1 MLQEL
6 LIEEIKRIPDEK
18 LAEVYDLIHYF
29 RLGLAQETQAVENN
43 ISERTPGSLTRLGSL
58 QGKNYNIPDD
68 FNDPLDDLR
77 EYIK

>member
-6 LIEEIKRIPDEK
+6 LIEEIKQIPVEK

-29 RLGLAQETQAVENN
+29 RLGLAQEIQAVEKNT
-43 ISERTPGSLTRLGSL
+43 SERKPGSLMRLGSL

-68 FNDPLDDLR
+68 FNAPLDDLQ
-77 EYIK
+77 EYMK